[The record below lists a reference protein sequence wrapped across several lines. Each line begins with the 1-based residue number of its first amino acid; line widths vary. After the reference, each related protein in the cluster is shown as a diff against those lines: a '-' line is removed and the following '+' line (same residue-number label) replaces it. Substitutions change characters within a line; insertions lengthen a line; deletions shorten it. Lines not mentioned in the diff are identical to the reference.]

1 MVNLFNRRKLAGIGL
16 LLLPFALVLSLSL
29 SAIAMECE
37 GPNLS
42 LSILDTKGEVINLT
56 CAYYWFNSCDSISSV
71 TDGGSHLDI
80 DLNRIREISIVRDQE
95 GKALSLGVVAPH
107 ILAVVK
113 LKDGDSRK
121 IFIKEENIVGYDSW
135 GKHSVSFRNIQ
146 TVHFE

>member
-1 MVNLFNRRKLAGIGL
+1 MVNLFNRRRLVGIGL
-16 LLLPFALVLSLSL
+16 LLSPFALVLSLSL

-42 LSILDTKGEVINLT
+42 LRILDMKGEVINLT
-56 CAYYWFNSCDSISSV
+56 CAYYWFGSCDSISGI
-71 TDGGSHLDI
+71 TDGGSNLDI

-95 GKALSLGVVAPH
+95 GKALSRGVVPSY

-113 LKDGDSRK
+113 LKDGDSRE